1 VSIAYPLMIAFP
13 AAMILA
19 ALSDLTTM
27 TIPNR
32 ISLALVAAFLIV
44 APLAGLSLE
53 QFLIHL
59 AVGFAVLLFGMA
71 LFATG
76 TFGGGDA
83 KLLAAAALWMGAGEV
98 VPFFAYVAILGGVLA
113 LAILM
118 YRRVPEIVMA
128 TYPLPAWATRLHQ
141 RDCGIP
147 YGIAISA
154 AALIAFPATSLY
166 ALICA

>member
-1 VSIAYPLMIAFP
+1 MSIAYPLLLAFP
-13 AAMILA
+13 AAMIMA

-32 ISLALVAAFLIV
+32 ISLLLLVSFVVL
-44 APLAGLSLE
+44 APLAGLTLE
-53 QFLIHL
+53 ETLIHL
-59 AVGFAVLLFGMA
+59 GVGFAVLVFGMV

-83 KLLAAAALWMGAGEV
+83 KLLAAGALWMGAGEV
-98 VPFFAYVAILGGVLA
+98 MPFFAYVAILGGVLA
-113 LAILM
+113 LLM
-118 YRRVPEIVMA
+118 LAYRRFPVALIPMPI
-128 TYPLPAWATRLHQ
+128 PAWATRLHQ

-154 AALIAFPATSLY
+154 AALIAFPATQLY
-166 ALICA
+166 ALILA